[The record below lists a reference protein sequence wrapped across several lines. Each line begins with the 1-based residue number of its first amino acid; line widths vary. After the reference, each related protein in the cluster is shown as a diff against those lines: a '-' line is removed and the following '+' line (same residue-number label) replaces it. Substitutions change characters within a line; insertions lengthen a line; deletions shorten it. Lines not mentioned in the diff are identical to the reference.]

1 MSSILGRLDLTREKV
16 TVCIPHVL
24 RDELLRMC
32 LKSVMDNVSL
42 PYRVIIIADGKRRL
56 FFTDDRIEVIYTG
69 LERSGLAA
77 KRKQFA
83 ELVETKYLF
92 ALDDDILVQPGSLEA
107 QVQALE
113 RNPELAAVSGL
124 AFEKGKFPYFP
135 GVSDFKIIGNFLVRK
150 QYSLFHV
157 FASEGDLFEADYI
170 PIGYTTF
177 RMEALEDVF
186 FDPEYDIGYEH
197 LDIFLQ
203 LYFTKW
209 RCAVHKKSLFEDV
222 KHKSPGEYLKWRHSS
237 TRIEASRRRFI
248 ERWGYHPISP
258 VEKALAG
265 KMLFKMSVLL
275 SYVSC
280 PYTLKSRLS
289 YGLKQELKQ
298 FLHFKTA

>member
-1 MSSILGRLDLTREKV
+1 MLSILGRLDLTKEKV
-16 TVCIPHVL
+16 TVCIPHVS
-24 RDELLRMC
+24 REKLLRMC

-42 PYRVIIIADGKRRL
+42 PYRVIVIHDGKRPFSFR
-56 FFTDDRIEVIYTG
+56 DERIQVVCTG
-69 LERSGLAA
+69 LEKTGLGF
-77 KRKQFA
+77 KREQFA
-83 ELVETKYLF
+83 ELVDTKYLF
-92 ALDDDILVQPGSLEA
+92 ALDNDMLVQPGSLKA

-113 RNPELAAVSGL
+113 RNPKLAAVSGL
-124 AFEKGKFPYFP
+124 AFKKGRFPYFP
-135 GVSDFKIIGNFLVRK
+135 VVSDFKIIGNLLMKK
-150 QYSLFHV
+150 QYSLFHIL
-157 FASEGDLFEADYI
+157 ASEGDLFEADYI

-177 RMEALEDVF
+177 RMEALEDVS
-186 FDPEYDIGYEH
+186 FDPEYEIGYEH
-197 LDIFLQ
+197 LGIFLQ

-222 KHKSPGEYLKWRHSS
+222 KYKSPGEYLKWRRSS

-248 ERWGYHPISP
+248 EKWGYRPISP

-289 YGLKQELKQ
+289 HGLTQELKQ
-298 FLHFKTA
+298 FLQFKTA